1 MHDPECMPYIEIR
14 AYPKDEEIK
23 RRVAER
29 IKDVFLEEWGCPEGA
44 ISVSFE
50 EVRPEDWESKVVGPV
65 MGPNADK
72 MYISDGK
79 KVR

>member
-1 MHDPECMPYIEIR
+1 MPYIEIR
-14 AYPKDEEIK
+14 AYPKDEDIK

-29 IKDVFLEEWGCPEGA
+29 IRNVFLEELGRPEQA

-50 EVRPEDWESKVVGPV
+50 EVDPKDWESKVVVPIIR
-65 MGPNADK
+65 PNSDK
-72 MYISDGK
+72 VYIADGK

>member
-1 MHDPECMPYIEIR
+1 MPYIEIR

-23 RRVAER
+23 EHVAQR
-29 IKDVFLEEWGCPEGA
+29 IKQVFLEEWGCPESA

-50 EVRPEDWESKVVGPV
+50 AIPPEDWATRAGPV
-65 MGPNADK
+65 MEANSGK
-72 MYISDGK
+72 MYILNGE

>member
-1 MHDPECMPYIEIR
+1 MPYIEIR
-14 AYPKDEEIK
+14 AYPKDEDIK

-29 IKDVFLEEWGCPEGA
+29 IKNVFLEEWGCPEGA

-50 EVRPEDWESKVVGPV
+50 EVDPKDWESKVVGPI